1 MVLGF
6 CSLLAF
12 RQCCCLKVDTRHN
25 IVKQSQQARSSK
37 WFEPFPDVS
46 PENAAIFPI
55 RVCKA
60 MRILMPD
67 SGWRDMHLYY
77 FYNGKQCSFP
87 FFKQHH
93 FNIHLVLWASHCQSS
108 KWHAFNKTMLR
119 TAAFLIIWT
128 GSSKQDTTP
137 FTKGTRGNSVLN
149 LGKRLKG
156 NRAHEIWDTMP

>member
-46 PENAAIFPI
+46 PEDAAIFPI
-55 RVCKA
+55 KVCKA
-60 MRILMPD
+60 MRILMLD
-67 SGWRDMHLYY
+67 SGWLDMHLYD
-77 FYNGKQCSFP
+77 FWNGKQCSFP

-93 FNIHLVLWASHCQSS
+93 FNKLNTPVLKTITRNH
-108 KWHAFNKTMLR
+108 NKTMLR

-137 FTKGTRGNSVLN
+137 FTKGTGGNSVWD

>member
-93 FNIHLVLWASHCQSS
+93 FNKLNTPVLKTITRNHIEHLKKYIAQSKNAQIFS
-108 KWHAFNKTMLR
+108 YQIKY
-119 TAAFLIIWT
+119 AAAQRH
-128 GSSKQDTTP
+128 K
-137 FTKGTRGNSVLN
+137 
-149 LGKRLKG
+149 
-156 NRAHEIWDTMP
+156 AY